1 MEKNETPLHAVRR
14 FCIEC
19 VGNVKSQIRNCGGDK
34 PIMGGEYPCC
44 PLFPHRGGRKRISVK
59 TIRKHCM
66 ICTNG
71 SHDAI
76 RECPSTECPLYPF
89 RMGTNP
95 NYKKSTKKIK
105 SKLAKKQGLSK
116 LGLDSRANKKGSKIC

>member
-1 MEKNETPLHAVRR
+1 MTNKQKTPLQAVRK

-19 VGNVKSQIRNCGGDK
+19 CGGSKQDVK
-34 PIMGGEYPCC
+34 TCCGDRPIMGGEYPNC

-59 TIRKHCM
+59 TIRKHCI
-66 ICTNG
+66 ICTNN
-71 SHDAI
+71 SYDAI

-89 RMGTNP
+89 RMSSNP
-95 NYKKSTKKIK
+95 NYGKDRELK

-116 LGLDSRANKKGSKIC
+116 IGLKSRMRK

>member
-1 MEKNETPLHAVRR
+1 MNKQKTPLQAVRK
-14 FCIEC
+14 FCVEC
-19 VGNVKSQIRNCGGDK
+19 CGGSKPDVK
-34 PIMGGEYPCC
+34 TCRGDRPIMGGDYPNC

-59 TIRKHCM
+59 TIRKHCI
-66 ICTNG
+66 ICTNN

-76 RECPSTECPLYPF
+76 RECPSTKCPLYPF

-95 NYKKSTKKIK
+95 NYKEETKKLK

-116 LGLDSRANKKGSKIC
+116 IGLRSRVNKKDKAE